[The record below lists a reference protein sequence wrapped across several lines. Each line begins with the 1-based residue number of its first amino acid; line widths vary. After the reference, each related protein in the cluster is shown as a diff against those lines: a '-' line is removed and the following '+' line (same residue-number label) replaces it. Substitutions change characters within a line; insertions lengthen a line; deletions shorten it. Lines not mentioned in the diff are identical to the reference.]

1 MAAKYRIL
9 IVEDDR
15 SISNMI
21 KAVLETN
28 NYIVLY
34 AHNGTE
40 AAFIAENHCPD
51 LMLLDLGLPDTDGTE
66 LIKSVRQWSAMPIIV
81 VSARTHESDKIAA
94 LDMGADDYVTK
105 PFGTGELLARIRT
118 ALRHGGTFSS
128 QNDIKQSG
136 KYAVGGLVIDYDRY
150 RVYIDGNDAKFTQ
163 NEFKIIA
170 FLGRYAGKVMT
181 YDAIIKSIWG
191 PNANTDNQILRV
203 NMANIRRKIEKCPA
217 HPEYIFTEVGIG
229 YRLADED
236 SFNEAHQK

>member
-15 SISNMI
+15 SITNMLQ
-21 KAVLETN
+21 AVLETN
-28 NYIVLY
+28 NYVVLC
-34 AHNGTE
+34 AAGGTE
-40 AAFIAENHCPD
+40 ACFIAENHCPD
-51 LMLLDLGLPDTDGTE
+51 LILLDLGLPDADGTD
-66 LIKSVRQWSAMPIIV
+66 LIKRIRQWSAMPIIV

-118 ALRHGGTFSS
+118 ALRHGGTSSS
-128 QNDIKQSG
+128 QKDIKQTGRYS
-136 KYAVGGLVIDYDRY
+136 VGGLVIDYDRF

-163 NEFKIIA
+163 NEFKLIA
-170 FLGRYAGKVMT
+170 FLGRYAGRVMT
-181 YDAIIKSIWG
+181 YDAIIRAIWG
-191 PNANTDNQILRV
+191 PNANADNQILRV

-229 YRLADED
+229 YRLADEEA
-236 SFNEAHQK
+236 FEEAHQK